1 MSTDY
6 LFIEDL
12 AREVEIP
19 TDGIISR
26 TLYNDE
32 KVKVVL
38 FGFDKGQELSEHTS
52 AMPATIHIL
61 RGEARLTLGSDVK
74 EAREGAWAYMRPQL
88 PHTVVAMT
96 PVVMLLVMVK
106 ANG

>member
-1 MSTDY
+1 MSADY
-6 LFIEDL
+6 LYIADL

-19 TDGIISR
+19 ANGIISR
-26 TLYNDE
+26 TLYNDDRI
-32 KVKVVL
+32 KVVL

-52 AMPATIHIL
+52 TMPATVHIL
-61 RGEARLTLGSDVK
+61 RGEARLKLGQDEK
-74 EAREGAWAYMRPQL
+74 AAGEGSWAYMPPQL

-106 ANG
+106 AG